1 MNVTFK
7 LMNGFSK
14 FKNPKKTEIFRQ
26 GLKNL
31 RGRVALPPAPGEQK
45 SRYHCYLAATPQN
58 LARCFIKKINA
69 FS

>member
-1 MNVTFK
+1 MNVIFK

-31 RGRVALPPAPGEQK
+31 RGEL
-45 SRYHCYLAATPQN
+45 LFPQPQGS
-58 LARCFIKKINA
+58 KKVGTTVTWQQHLNIWQDA
-69 FS
+69 